1 MAKNVKSTVK
11 LNMPVLKRLTAAA
24 QVSLAQTAEA
34 IHTNVVQSQVMPRD
48 TGTLQNES
56 TFVYTQDIAN
66 GKVELISSTPYVR
79 RLYYHPEYNFH
90 QSPCNEIISILENI
104 NDIGVTLPPFL
115 QPIVSNLKSQ
125 VEKKAELENIKD
137 EKESEE

>member
-1 MAKNVKSTVK
+1 MTKNVKSTVK

-90 QSPCNEIISILENI
+90 QSPWVDDKGKRHEGNANAKGRWLY
-104 NDIGVTLPPFL
+104 DY
-115 QPIVSNLKSQ
+115 LKDG
-125 VEKKAELENIKD
+125 KKRNFAPDTFAKLYKKNAGL
-137 EKESEE
+137 